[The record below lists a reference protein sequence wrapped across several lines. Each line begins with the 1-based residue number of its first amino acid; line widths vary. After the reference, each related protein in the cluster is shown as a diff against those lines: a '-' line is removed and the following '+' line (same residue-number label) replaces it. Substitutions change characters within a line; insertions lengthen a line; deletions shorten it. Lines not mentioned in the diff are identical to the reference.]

1 MKTVTVNSVVWREGN
16 HFVSQ
21 CLDVDVS
28 SFGATKM
35 DALNNLKE
43 ALELYWEDM
52 PMPTRERIENPEI
65 VPLTVSHG

>member
-1 MKTVTVNSVVWREGN
+1 MTVNSVVWHEGN

-21 CLDVDVS
+21 CLDVDIA
-28 SFGATKM
+28 SFGATK
-35 DALNNLKE
+35 DEALANLRE

-52 PMPTRERIENPEI
+52 PLPTRETIENPEI